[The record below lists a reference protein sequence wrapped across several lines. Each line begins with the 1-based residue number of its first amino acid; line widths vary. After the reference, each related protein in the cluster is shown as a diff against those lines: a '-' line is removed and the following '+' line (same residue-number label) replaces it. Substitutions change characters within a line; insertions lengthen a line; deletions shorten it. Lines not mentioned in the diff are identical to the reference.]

1 MFMLRERMCVCVI
14 NGIVYRDRSRSAFL
28 DTKSLINL

>member
-1 MFMLRERMCVCVI
+1 VCVCVCVCVI
-14 NGIVYRDRSRSAFL
+14 SGIVCRDRSLSAFL